1 MPPEEDPAVRLII
14 NDINTGKNI
23 TDVVITG
30 DNIPDPAEW
39 TELPEILDAT
49 GKIIEVERE
58 GLDNI
63 FTIQV
68 DTSQ

>member
-1 MPPEEDPAVRLII
+1 MPPEQKDVRLII
-14 NDINTGKNI
+14 DDANTGKNI

-30 DNIPDPAEW
+30 ENIPDPTKW

-49 GKIIEVERE
+49 GKIIEIERE

-63 FTIQV
+63 FTIKV